1 MRVDS
6 LWQGTLIGYFLL
18 ERFLMRYP
26 FAVENLLNACFGD
39 FYALECALVLR
50 ITGVQELLR
59 EHE

>member
-26 FAVENLLNACFGD
+26 FAVEHLLNACFGD
-39 FYALECALVLR
+39 LYALERALVLR
-50 ITGVQELLR
+50 IMGLQEFLR